1 MKGVVCIP
9 FLFLLFLCCYS
20 EIHCNS
26 YIIFNNEGT
35 CNENFIIGYPADNNC
50 YGSNFT
56 HAGNHY
62 DGLNT
67 YWDTDSCT
75 IDAAFYTKAGSTCY
89 DFETEFSLNGNTC
102 FPGDWYVQSIPF
114 SYICNCKFECSCTTQ
129 ETVRTMFP
137 KTHDILHVDD

>member
-1 MKGVVCIP
+1 MGIP

-62 DGLNT
+62 DGLKT

-75 IDAAFYTKAGSTCY
+75 IATAFYTKAGQHVMILKQTFHSMVILVFLVIGMFKVFLFLT
-89 DFETEFSLNGNTC
+89 FAIVNLNALVQLKKLYVPC
-102 FPGDWYVQSIPF
+102 FLKHMTFYMWLI
-114 SYICNCKFECSCTTQ
+114 N
-129 ETVRTMFP
+129 
-137 KTHDILHVDD
+137 